1 MHKQREKEEK
11 KEERRKQTFF
21 FGLLVVVVVVVV
33 RGDDVGAGARGV
45 RVGVS
50 TGAAGVGVSLK
61 KKEGQL
67 PGGRRGKVPKLST
80 KERRERKKT
89 ST

>member
-1 MHKQREKEEK
+1 
-11 KEERRKQTFF
+11 
-21 FGLLVVVVVVVV
+21 VVVVVV
-33 RGDDVGAGARGV
+33 RGDDVGAGARGGDVGAGAGV

-50 TGAAGVGVSLK
+50 TGAAGVGGLLK
-61 KKEGQL
+61 EE
-67 PGGRRGKVPKLST
+67 RRSVAWWQEGKVPKLST